1 MRKLFFI
8 LREATRALARAGL
21 AGWLAILSLATLA
34 AFGTALYGARQ
45 ALEVTE
51 QNLLSQFEME
61 AFLKP
66 GRESRQQVVAN
77 WISARPGVTGVEL
90 VDKAAAAERFSEQYG
105 GELFDLLA
113 ENPLPVSVVIHY
125 DPSMVESSWISAEA
139 REIGN
144 HEDVDEVAYEGEL
157 LVRLEE
163 LGGQVGLYLVI
174 AASVLAAVAIF
185 LTFQSVRVAVKS
197 GLSWARAVRFIGGTE
212 RQVRQPFIAAGML
225 AGLFGGLFGAGL
237 TAVGQILLAQSGV
250 VPPPVWTIP
259 AGVIGVVIV
268 IGGIGASAAIGRPH
282 R

>member
-1 MRKLFFI
+1 MRSLFFI

-45 ALEVTE
+45 ALDVTE
-51 QNLLSQFEME
+51 QHLLSQFEME

-66 GRESRQQVVAN
+66 GREDRQQTVAN
-77 WISARPGVTGVEL
+77 WIGARPGVTGVDL
-90 VDKAAAAERFSEQYG
+90 VSKEEAAERFSEQYG

-125 DPSMVESSWISAEA
+125 DPSVVESSWISAEA
-139 REIGN
+139 GEIGN

-157 LVRLEE
+157 LIRLEE

-197 GLSWARAVRFIGGTE
+197 GLAWARAVRFIGGTE

-225 AGLFGGLFGAGL
+225 AGLIGGLFGAGL
-237 TAVGQILLAQSGV
+237 TAGGQFLLAQSGV
-250 VPPPVWTIP
+250 VPLPVWTIP
-259 AGVIGVVIV
+259 SAVVGVVIV
-268 IGGIGASAAIGRPH
+268 IGGIGASAAIGRP
-282 R
+282 RR